1 MTAATRWSIELR
13 KEHSMQDQWRR
24 PEERSQ
30 GAARSAAAVAAMA
43 QAEPYIECRDLFKI
57 FKKAELEVVALRGL
71 DMDVQPAEM
80 VAIVG
85 ASGSGKSTL
94 LNILSGLDR
103 PSAGQ
108 VRVGTRDLLN
118 ISDRELVQYRR
129 LEVGFVWQ
137 ATARNLVPYLSA
149 KDNIELPQ
157 AIAGIGSVVRR
168 KRSLELL
175 ALLGI
180 EEKADR
186 AIHQLSGGEQ
196 QRLAIAVGMA
206 NNPPL
211 LLADEP
217 TGELDT
223 QTAIQVFQLLKDVN
237 RIYGVT
243 VVVVTHYPGVA
254 EHMDRVLHIR
264 DGRISSESRLDAD
277 GANAAAT
284 EEYLVVDRV
293 GRLQLPQEYVDRLR
307 MHGLA
312 SADIAGQ
319 QVNIRPA
326 SPASR
331 RDSRPRPEPPET
343 DGRSSEPAP

>member
-1 MTAATRWSIELR
+1 
-13 KEHSMQDQWRR
+13 MQDQWRR

-30 GAARSAAAVAAMA
+30 GAARSAAAVAAVA

-118 ISDRELVQYRR
+118 ISDQELVQYRR

-264 DGRISSESRLDAD
+264 DGRISSESRLDA
-277 GANAAAT
+277 GADTAAT
-284 EEYLVVDRV
+284 EEFLVVDRV

-331 RDSRPRPEPPET
+331 RDTRPRPEPSET

>member
-1 MTAATRWSIELR
+1 MDDR
-13 KEHSMQDQWRR
+13 WRR
-24 PEERSQ
+24 PGAGGTGTAARAAA
-30 GAARSAAAVAAMA
+30 GAATA
-43 QAEPYIECRDLFKI
+43 QSEPYIECRDLFKI
-57 FKKAELEVVALRGL
+57 FKRAELEVVALRGL
-71 DMDVQPAEM
+71 DMEVLPGEM
-80 VAIVG
+80 IAIVG

-108 VRVGTRDLLN
+108 VRVGSRDLLN
-118 ISDRELVQYRR
+118 ISDQELVQYRR

-149 KDNIELPQ
+149 RDNVELPQ
-157 AIAGIGSVVRR
+157 AIAGVGSAARR

-175 ALLGI
+175 DVLGL
-180 EEKADR
+180 EDKADR
-186 AIHQLSGGEQ
+186 RIHQLSGGEQ

-206 NNPPL
+206 NSPPL

-223 QTAIQVFQLLKDVN
+223 QTAVQVFRLLQDVN

-254 EHMDRVLHIR
+254 EQVDRVLHIR
-264 DGRISSESRLDAD
+264 DGRISSESRAGADAPGED
-277 GANAAAT
+277 GAAT

-293 GRLQLPQEYVDRLR
+293 GRLQLPQEYVDRLPFR
-307 MHGLA
+307 GLA
-312 SADIAGQ
+312 RADIAGE
-319 QVNIRPA
+319 QVNLRPA
-326 SPASR
+326 SGGRAGDGGPR
-331 RDSRPRPEPPET
+331 QDSRETEQPP
-343 DGRSSEPAP
+343 SEAAQ